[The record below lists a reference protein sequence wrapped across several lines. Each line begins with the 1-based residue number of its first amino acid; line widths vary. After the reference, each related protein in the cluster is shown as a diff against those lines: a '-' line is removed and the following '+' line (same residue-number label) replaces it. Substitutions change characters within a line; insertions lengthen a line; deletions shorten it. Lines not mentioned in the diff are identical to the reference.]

1 MTCEYEDGCCGSC
14 DGKGTSWDEQTS
26 GKCWDCQGTG
36 HVHVIVEVRGVITA
50 DQINREIGRMI
61 QQSSR
66 FR

>member
-1 MTCEYEDGCCGSC
+1 
-14 DGKGTSWDEQTS
+14 
-26 GKCWDCQGTG
+26 
-36 HVHVIVEVRGVITA
+36 VEVRGVITA